1 MVLNIKV
8 FVLGGYQSNCYV
20 LYQGFKAMVIDPG
33 YESVE
38 LVQFLSSKGLVVEVI
53 YITHGHIDHVGGVNY
68 LKRQFPQ
75 ATVYAPLKD
84 HYWYSKDPRKG
95 LHEDVSID
103 VFVKEGDYV
112 SFLDYVFKVIETP
125 GHSYGSSC
133 LYYDRI
139 LFSGD
144 TLFKGSIGRSDLYLG
159 NHKDLEQ
166 SIKNKLYT
174 LPDKTV
180 VYPGHGEVTTIG
192 FEKRHNYFVKGDRL

>member
-112 SFLDYVFKVIETP
+112 SFLDYVFKIIETP

-174 LPDKTV
+174 LPDKTI

>member
-1 MVLNIKV
+1 MIVLNIKV
-8 FVLGGYQSNCYV
+8 FVLGAYQSNCYV
-20 LYQGFKAMVIDPG
+20 LYKDFKAMVVDPG
-33 YESVE
+33 YESLE
-38 LVQFLSSKGLVVEVI
+38 LSNFLSSKGLVVDVI

-68 LKRQFPQ
+68 LKKFFPS

-84 HYWYSKDPRKG
+84 HYWYSKNPRKG
-95 LHEDVSID
+95 LYEDVLID

-112 SFLDYVFKVIETP
+112 SFFDYLFKVIETP

-159 NHKDLEQ
+159 NYKDLEQ
-166 SIKNKLYT
+166 SIKQKLYT
-174 LPDKTV
+174 LPEETI
-180 VYPGHGEVTTIG
+180 VYPGHGDATTIG
-192 FEKRHNYFVKGDRL
+192 FEKRHNYFVKGD

>member
-75 ATVYAPLKD
+75 ATIYAPLKD